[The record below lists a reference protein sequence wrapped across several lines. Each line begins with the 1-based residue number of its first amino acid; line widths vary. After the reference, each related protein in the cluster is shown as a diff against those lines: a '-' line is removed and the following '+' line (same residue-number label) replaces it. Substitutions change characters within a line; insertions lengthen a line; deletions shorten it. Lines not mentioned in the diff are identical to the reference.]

1 MDIKQYIDYFEEI
14 AHLDRSEQFKLIE
27 QASQRVHQRF
37 KLPILT
43 LLPITLRV
51 LFLLLFCGGS
61 YLLFGYA
68 LWLVL
73 GSALAALIVSKVFI
87 TETKDKL
94 LLQELKHLL

>member
-14 AHLDRSEQFKLIE
+14 AHLDRDEQFKLIE
-27 QASQRVHQRF
+27 QASKQVHQRF
-37 KLPILT
+37 QFPILNILPIV
-43 LLPITLRV
+43 LRV
-51 LFLLLFCGGS
+51 VFLILFCGGS

-73 GSALAALIVSKVFI
+73 GSALAALIVAKIFI

-94 LLQELKHLL
+94 LIKELKLLL

>member
-27 QASQRVHQRF
+27 QASERVNKRF
-37 KLPILT
+37 GFEILNWLPIA
-43 LLPITLRV
+43 LR
-51 LFLLLFCGGS
+51 LMFLALFCGGS

-94 LLQELKHLL
+94 LINEIKQLL